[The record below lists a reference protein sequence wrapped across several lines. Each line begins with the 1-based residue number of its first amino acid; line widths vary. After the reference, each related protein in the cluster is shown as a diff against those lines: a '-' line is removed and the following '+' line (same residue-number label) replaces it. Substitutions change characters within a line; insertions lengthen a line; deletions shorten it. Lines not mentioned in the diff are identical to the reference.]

1 MIYYDIDINK
11 YPFKKFAEAMKEQ
24 EIKIDQFARIS
35 DMDVSWQGGKNLY
48 ISRSIIP
55 TIFIRMKINDGQ
67 EPYFILEV
75 CFSQE
80 RYCYQKFDT
89 PIAAIDYLNN
99 AINQSRTYQQII
111 DNIWAKYGL

>member
-1 MIYYDIDINK
+1 MIYYDIDIDK

-35 DMDVSWQGGKNLY
+35 DMDVSWQGSKDLY
-48 ISRSIIP
+48 ISRSITP

-80 RYCYQKFDT
+80 RYCYQKFNT

-99 AINQSRTYQQII
+99 AINQSRTHQQII